1 MRPAPS
7 QPIVGFFDSL
17 TGCLLLI
24 RYKVMKV
31 MAFILIL
38 FIPA

>member
-7 QPIVGFFDSL
+7 QPIVGFFDSPKES
-17 TGCLLLI
+17 LLLI

-31 MAFILIL
+31 MALIL
-38 FIPA
+38 SCTPA